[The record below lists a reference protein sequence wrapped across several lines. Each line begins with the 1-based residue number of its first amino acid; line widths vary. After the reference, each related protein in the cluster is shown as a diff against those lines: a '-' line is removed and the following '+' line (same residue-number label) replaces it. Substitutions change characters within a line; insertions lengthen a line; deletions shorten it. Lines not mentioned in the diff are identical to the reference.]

1 MYNDDDDDVNG
12 DVDMMHCS
20 GAATSVDVFVLLERE
35 PMYNNIS
42 PTLWMLM
49 SILVAMT

>member
-1 MYNDDDDDVNG
+1 MYDDDDDVNG

-20 GAATSVDVFVLLERE
+20 GAATGMDVFCSFGKRTYVTT
-35 PMYNNIS
+35 S
-42 PTLWMLM
+42 FWMLM